1 MTRAMLIGATG
12 LVGQAVLVRGRALG
26 IIALARRQGAHGGAD
41 IRVAPPGQWAAMVAA
56 EPPELLI
63 NCLGTTIKAAGSQA
77 AFRAVDHDLALG
89 VAAAARSAGT
99 RRMITVSS
107 VGASRSSGNFYLR
120 TKGEVEAALGALGF
134 DRLDILRPGLLIGP
148 RSERRPGE
156 ALAQQFAPFTD
167 LVMHGP
173 LRRYRSVSA
182 TAVADAVIA
191 LAHRSEA
198 GQFVHEHDAIM
209 AAASGGSA

>member
-12 LVGQAVLVRGRALG
+12 LVGQAVLVRGHALG

-41 IRVAPPGQWAAMVAA
+41 IRVAPPGQWAALVAA

-63 NCLGTTIKAAGSQA
+63 NCLGTTIKTAGSQA
-77 AFRAVDHDLALG
+77 AFRAVDHDLALS

-120 TKGEVEAALGALGF
+120 TKGDVEAALRALGF

-148 RSERRPGE
+148 RRELRPME
-156 ALAQQFAPFTD
+156 AVGQRLAPWLDQ
-167 LVMHGP
+167 LLLGG
-173 LRRYRSVSA
+173 LRKYRSIGA
-182 TAVADAVIA
+182 ETVAKAIWTMADGGGSGTHI
-191 LAHRSEA
+191 
-198 GQFVHEHDAIM
+198 HEHDDIVRLAD
-209 AAASGGSA
+209 